1 MSVPAAFQLKVVT
14 PRRLLCDVAVE
25 SASIPTLDGF
35 IGILPGHRS
44 LYTAV
49 GRGRL
54 TYVADGIEEGHWIRG
69 GFVQVLDD
77 EVVVMTEMSED
88 EPNQSA
94 QGRG

>member
-14 PRRLLCDVAVE
+14 PRRLLCDVAAE

-35 IGILPGHRS
+35 IGILPGHRP
-44 LYTAV
+44 LYSAV
-49 GRGRL
+49 GRGKL
-54 TYVADGIEEGHWIRG
+54 TYVAEGIEEGLWIRG

-88 EPNQSA
+88 EPN
-94 QGRG
+94 